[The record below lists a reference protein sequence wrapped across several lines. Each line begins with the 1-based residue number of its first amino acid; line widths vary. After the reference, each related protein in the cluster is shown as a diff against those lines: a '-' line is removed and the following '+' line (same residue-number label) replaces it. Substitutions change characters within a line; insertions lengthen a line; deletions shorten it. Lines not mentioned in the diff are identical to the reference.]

1 MMYYYVV
8 VSYRIYDIICSTGQI
23 ENGNMFMVAIIVL
36 DIISIFEVIMDAC
49 SNNFNSH
56 IIVQFVYLLL

>member
-1 MMYYYVV
+1 
-8 VSYRIYDIICSTGQI
+8 
-23 ENGNMFMVAIIVL
+23 MFMVAIIVL